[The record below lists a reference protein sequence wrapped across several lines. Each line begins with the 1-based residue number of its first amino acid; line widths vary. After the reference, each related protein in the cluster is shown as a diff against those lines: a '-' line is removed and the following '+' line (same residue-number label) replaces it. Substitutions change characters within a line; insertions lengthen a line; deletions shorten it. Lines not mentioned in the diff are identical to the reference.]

1 MSPEPPPPELVAPRE
16 PPPEPGSPLLSPP
29 PESYPFWGYLDL
41 FGFVVIAVLGSVTEA
56 LLLGAVIDATHVKRI
71 YILLPAQVA
80 LYAFLL
86 GTLALIFRRYYG
98 RPFWRSLRWEPAALN
113 IPFAATC
120 GVMAAIAVMVASVAM
135 RTPDID
141 SPMKA
146 LLSDPA
152 SVVTIAIIG
161 ITLAPVCEE
170 IVFRG
175 FLQPLLVR
183 SLGAAPGILLAALAF
198 GMMHLQ
204 EYGYSWRHAL
214 LISAAGAAFGWMR
227 QRSGSTKAAAIM
239 HAAYNGVFFL
249 LLAAQQAALH
259 GRWAGR

>member
-1 MSPEPPPPELVAPRE
+1 MSPEPPLVPV
-16 PPPEPGSPLLSPP
+16 PEPAAPA

-41 FGFVVIAVLGSVTEA
+41 FGFAVIALLGSVVVS
-56 LLLGAVIDATHVKRI
+56 LLGKLLMDATHVKEAFV
-71 YILLPAQVA
+71 LFPAQVL

-98 RPFWRSLRWEPAALN
+98 RPFWQSLRWAPVEVSA
-113 IPFAATC
+113 PFAAVAGVLVAF
-120 GVMAAIAVMVASVAM
+120 GVMIASVLM

-152 SVVTIAIIG
+152 SVLMIAVIG
-161 ITLAPVCEE
+161 TTLAPVCEE

-183 SLGAAPGILLAALAF
+183 SWGAAPGILVAAAAF
-198 GMMHLQ
+198 GLMHLQ
-204 EYGYSWRHAL
+204 EYAYSWRHGL
-214 LISAAGAAFGWMR
+214 LITLAGAGFGWMR
-227 QRSGSTKAAAIM
+227 QRTGSTKAAALM
-239 HAAYNGVFFL
+239 HATYNFVFFL

-259 GRWAGR
+259 GHWAEHGR